1 MTLLTPIALR
11 VTETGESIGAD
22 SKTFA
27 LYTVLSQ
34 IGARLSI
41 IETVTFVAV
50 EHGTIP
56 EK

>member
-11 VTETGESIGAD
+11 DTETGESIGAD
-22 SKTFA
+22 SESFA

-34 IGARLSI
+34 IGARLSMT
-41 IETVTFVAV
+41 ETATFVAV

>member
-11 VTETGESIGAD
+11 ETGTGESIGAV
-22 SKTFA
+22 SETFA

-34 IGARLSI
+34 IGARLSMT
-41 IETVTFVAV
+41 ETVTFVAV

>member
-11 VTETGESIGAD
+11 VTDTGASIGVD
-22 SKTFA
+22 SKTLA